1 MPIKD
6 DSTTPPPR
14 PSRRRGS
21 RTAAKTHNSHTGGKD
36 RPDSHGQTLVDE
48 ATEDFQKQDK
58 GGADLVSGMTAVHL
72 KAINDAEEEARVE
85 VVVQRPTQPVK
96 RAGQSRLP
104 KRG

>member
-6 DSTTPPPR
+6 DEYNAAAKALTKA
-14 PSRRRGS
+14 GS

-58 GGADLVSGMTAVHL
+58 GGANLVSGMTAVHL
-72 KAINDAEEEARVE
+72 KAINDA
-85 VVVQRPTQPVK
+85 K
-96 RAGQSRLP
+96 KKLGL
-104 KRG
+104 K